1 MKGNLVK
8 IDDLWMVA
16 YLNKEG
22 YHLMML
28 HPEDAKYI
36 SIERYIDDVEFKIV
50 CEQQESLKY
59 SYAKIITQ

>member
-8 IDDLWMVA
+8 IDEVWMVA
-16 YLNKEG
+16 YLNNEE

-28 HPEDAKYI
+28 HPDDAKYI
-36 SIERYIDDVEFKIV
+36 SIERYIDDIEFKIV
-50 CEQQESLKY
+50 SEQQDSLNY